1 MGRNARTAVDA
12 ITESLGRLDGR
23 TAGAIQTEVTR
34 TTLSAPRQAIV
45 ELRMLALRRNCTLN
59 DLLLI
64 AISDLLNTAG
74 IACPVQ
80 VNERVRRTLKGKGE
94 EAGPPPRA

>member
-1 MGRNARTAVDA
+1 MGRNARTAVGA
-12 ITESLGRLDGR
+12 ITGSLDRRDAR
-23 TAGAIQTEVTR
+23 TAGAVDTEVTR

-45 ELRMLALRRNCTLN
+45 GLRMLALRRHCTLN

-74 IACPVQ
+74 IASPVQ
-80 VNERVRRTLKGKGE
+80 FNERVRSTLKAKGD